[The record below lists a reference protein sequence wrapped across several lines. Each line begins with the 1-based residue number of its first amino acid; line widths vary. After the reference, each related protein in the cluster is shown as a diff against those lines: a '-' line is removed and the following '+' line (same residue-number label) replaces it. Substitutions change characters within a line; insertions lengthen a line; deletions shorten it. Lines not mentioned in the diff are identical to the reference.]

1 MLRRC
6 LPYTSRSESLEVYIM
21 LRSERVSGLVVPFFL
36 LGWLIGCSG
45 STTPAMQDPSLPIL
59 AGGVGDQTATD
70 VAGDGS
76 AIYVSGPGVLAK
88 FDPNAEAVEWVQ
100 TGDVDFYGV
109 AVGPGNVFV
118 AGRAPAGRSSSPGP
132 CGTIDD
138 VGDIEPKVV
147 AGVYDIFGSLVGCES
162 RVLYPYSGFENYWG
176 ATSASGKF
184 FAGGHAQQAGNA
196 DGFPFVITRY
206 DATGA
211 FEVAT
216 TEPEL
221 EVGTPT
227 GCCTG
232 ESIVRGL
239 GEAGGDVLAAGA
251 SRLPGSGED
260 DVLRPMVM
268 RYTSDLVRV
277 WKGRSSDRV
286 GRFLD
291 AAEVDGA
298 VYAVGATEGTGL
310 FLIEKYDAAGTR
322 LWSVESSS
330 PGVLRGVVGLGGRV
344 FGIGRG
350 DGSSLGGSDAMVVE
364 FDPDNGSTLSTTY
377 LGGAEDDAAVG
388 AVVIA
393 NELWVAG
400 TTRSYATDD
409 GNAVGEADIAI
420 WRVTPN

>member
-1 MLRRC
+1 
-6 LPYTSRSESLEVYIM
+6 M
-21 LRSERVSGLVVPFFL
+21 LRSQSLGALIVSLFL
-36 LGWLIGCSG
+36 FAWLGGCSDSSSPG
-45 STTPAMQDPSLPIL
+45 VQDPFELIL
-59 AGGVGDQTATD
+59 AGGAGDQTATD

-88 FDPNAEAVEWVQ
+88 FDPNAQAVDWIQ
-100 TGDVDFYGV
+100 TGDVGIYGV
-109 AVGPGNVFV
+109 AIGPGNVFV

-147 AGVYDIFGSLVGCES
+147 AGVYDIFGSLLGCES
-162 RVLYPYSGFENYWG
+162 RVLYPYSGFENYWA

-184 FAGGHAQQAGNA
+184 FAGGHAQQAGVA
-196 DGFPFVITRY
+196 DGFPFVVARY
-206 DATGA
+206 DASGA
-211 FEVAT
+211 FDVAT

-221 EVGTPT
+221 ELGTTT

-232 ESIVRGL
+232 ESIVLGL
-239 GEAGGDVLAAGA
+239 GEADGDVLAAGA

-268 RYTSDLVRV
+268 RYTSDLVRL

-291 AAEVDGA
+291 AAEVGGA
-298 VYAVGATEGTGL
+298 VYAVGETEGTGL
-310 FLIEKYDAAGTR
+310 FLIEKYDATGSR

-330 PGVLRGVVGLGGRV
+330 PGVLQGVVGVGGRV
-344 FGIGRG
+344 FGIGTTS
-350 DGSSLGGSDAMVVE
+350 DSSFGGSDAVVVE
-364 FDPDNGSTLSTTY
+364 FDPKDGSTLSTIY
-377 LGGAEDDAAVG
+377 LGGAQDDAAVG

-393 NELWVAG
+393 SDLWVAG
-400 TTRSYATDD
+400 STRSYASDD
-409 GNAVGEADIAI
+409 GNVVGQADLVL
-420 WRVTPN
+420 WRVTLN

>member
-1 MLRRC
+1 MA
-6 LPYTSRSESLEVYIM
+6 RSHL
-21 LRSERVSGLVVPFFL
+21 VSAIIVPL
-36 LGWLIGCSG
+36 LGLLWLSGCSD
-45 STTPAMQDPSLPIL
+45 STTPAMQDPSEPIL

-88 FDPNAEAVEWVQ
+88 FDPNAEAAEWVQ

-109 AVGPGNVFV
+109 AVGPGNAFV

-132 CGTIDD
+132 CGTVDD

-147 AGVYDIFGSLVGCES
+147 AGTYDIFGSLVGCES
-162 RVLYPYSGFENYWG
+162 RVLYPYSGFENYWA

-196 DGFPFVITRY
+196 DGFPFIIARY

-211 FEVAT
+211 FEVAA

-221 EVGTPT
+221 EVGGPG

-239 GEAGGDVLAAGA
+239 GETEGDVLAAGA

-277 WKGRSSDRV
+277 WKGRSPDRV

-298 VYAVGATEGTGL
+298 VYAVGDTEGTGL
-310 FLIEKYDAAGTR
+310 FLIEKYDAGGTR

-344 FGIGRG
+344 FGIGRA
-350 DGSSLGGSDAMVVE
+350 DASSLGGSDAMVVE
-364 FDPDNGSTLSTTY
+364 FDPNDGSIVATTL

-400 TTRSYATDD
+400 TSRSYATDD
-409 GNAVGEADIAI
+409 GNAVGEADIAV
-420 WRVTPN
+420 WRVSPN

>member
-1 MLRRC
+1 MLHFQSSGAVIVPILLLTC
-6 LPYTSRSESLEVYIM
+6 LSACSDSTSPV
-21 LRSERVSGLVVPFFL
+21 
-36 LGWLIGCSG
+36 
-45 STTPAMQDPSLPIL
+45 AQDPSEPLL
-59 AGGVGDQTATD
+59 AGGAGDQTATD

-76 AIYVSGPGVLAK
+76 AIYVSGPGVLVK
-88 FDPNAEAVEWVQ
+88 FDPNAEALEWLE

-147 AGVYDIFGSLVGCES
+147 AGVYDIFGSLQGCES
-162 RVLYPYSGFENYWG
+162 QVLYPYSGFENYWA

-184 FAGGHAQQAGNA
+184 FAGGHAQQAGVA
-196 DGFPFVITRY
+196 DGFPFALVRY
-206 DATGA
+206 DASGA
-211 FEVAT
+211 FDVAT

-221 EVGTPT
+221 GFGTTT

-232 ESIVRGL
+232 ESIILGL
-239 GEAGGDVLAAGA
+239 AEADGDVLAAGA

-268 RYTSDLVRV
+268 RYTSDLVRL

-291 AAEVDGA
+291 AAEVGGA
-298 VYAVGATEGTGL
+298 VYAVGETDGTGL
-310 FLIEKYDAAGTR
+310 FLIEKYDAAGSR

-330 PGVLRGVVGLGGRV
+330 PGVLRGVVGVGGRV
-344 FGIGRG
+344 FGIGTTS
-350 DGSSLGGSDAMVVE
+350 DSSFGASDAMVVE
-364 FDPDNGSTLSTTY
+364 FDPEDGSTLSTIY
-377 LGGAEDDAAVG
+377 LGGAEDDGAVG

-393 NELWVAG
+393 SDLWVAG
-400 TTRSYATDD
+400 SSRSYATDD
-409 GNAVGEADIAI
+409 GNAVGQADLAL
-420 WRVTPN
+420 WRVSVN

>member
-1 MLRRC
+1 MRRSQSSTAVIV
-6 LPYTSRSESLEVYIM
+6 PVYV
-21 LRSERVSGLVVPFFL
+21 LAWS
-36 LGWLIGCSG
+36 IGCSG
-45 STTPAMQDPSLPIL
+45 STSPGVQDPSQPIL
-59 AGGVGDQTATD
+59 AGGAGDQTSLD

-88 FDPNAEAVEWVQ
+88 FDPNAEALEWVQ
-100 TGDVDFYGV
+100 TGDVSLYGV

-138 VGDIEPKVV
+138 VGDIEQKSV
-147 AGVYDIFGSLVGCES
+147 AGVYDIFGSLLGCES
-162 RVLYPYSGFENYWG
+162 QVLYPYSGFENYWA
-176 ATSASGKF
+176 ATAARGKF
-184 FAGGHAQQAGNA
+184 FAGGHAQQSGVR
-196 DGFPFVITRY
+196 DGFPFVLARY
-206 DATGA
+206 DASGA

-216 TEPEL
+216 TEPDLEL
-221 EVGTPT
+221 GTTT

-232 ESIVRGL
+232 ESVVWGL
-239 GEAGGDVLAAGA
+239 GEVDGDVLAAGA

-291 AAEVDGA
+291 ATDIDGA
-298 VYAVGATEGTGL
+298 VYAVGETDGTGL
-310 FLIEKYDAAGTR
+310 FLIEKYDAAGSR
-322 LWSVESSS
+322 LWSVESTS

-344 FGIGRG
+344 FGIGTTS
-350 DGSSLGGSDAMVVE
+350 DSSFGGSDAMVVE
-364 FDPDNGSTLSTTY
+364 LDPDDGSILSTIH
-377 LGGAEDDAAVG
+377 LGGAEDDGAVG

-393 NELWVAG
+393 SDLWVAG
-400 TTRSYATDD
+400 TTRSYESDD
-409 GNAVGEADIAI
+409 GNAVGQADLAL
-420 WRVTPN
+420 WRVSVN

>member
-1 MLRRC
+1 M
-6 LPYTSRSESLEVYIM
+6 T
-21 LRSERVSGLVVPFFL
+21 
-36 LGWLIGCSG
+36 
-45 STTPAMQDPSLPIL
+45 QDPSEPLL
-59 AGGVGDQTATD
+59 AGGAGDQTATD

-76 AIYVSGPGVLAK
+76 AIYVSGPGVLVK
-88 FDPNAEAVEWVQ
+88 FDPNAEALEWVR
-100 TGDVDFYGV
+100 TGDVSIYGV

-147 AGVYDIFGSLVGCES
+147 AGVYDIFGSLLGCES
-162 RVLYPYSGFENYWG
+162 QVLYPYSGFENYWA
-176 ATSASGKF
+176 ATSASGRF
-184 FAGGHAQQAGNA
+184 FAGGHAQQAGVA
-196 DGFPFVITRY
+196 DGFPFALVRY
-206 DATGA
+206 DASGA
-211 FEVAT
+211 FDVAT

-221 EVGTPT
+221 EFGATT

-232 ESIVRGL
+232 ESIILGL
-239 GEAGGDVLAAGA
+239 GEADGDVLAAGA

-268 RYTSDLVRV
+268 RYTSDLVRL

-298 VYAVGATEGTGL
+298 VYAVGETEGTGL
-310 FLIEKYDAAGTR
+310 FLVEKYDATGSR

-330 PGVLRGVVGLGGRV
+330 PGVLQGVVGVGGRV
-344 FGIGRG
+344 FGIGTTSA
-350 DGSSLGGSDAMVVE
+350 SSFGGNDAMVVE
-364 FDPDNGSTLSTTY
+364 LDPDDGSILSTTH
-377 LGGAEDDAAVG
+377 LGGAEDDGAVG

-393 NELWVAG
+393 SDIWVAG

-409 GNAVGEADIAI
+409 GNAVGEADLAL
-420 WRVTPN
+420 WRVRPN